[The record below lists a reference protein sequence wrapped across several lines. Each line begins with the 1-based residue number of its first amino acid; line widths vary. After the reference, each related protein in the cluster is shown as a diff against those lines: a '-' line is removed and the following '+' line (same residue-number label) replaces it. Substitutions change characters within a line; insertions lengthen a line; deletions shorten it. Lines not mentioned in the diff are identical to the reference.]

1 MLGRYFAHAA
11 PVPLRDSAGGG
22 DGGAARPPP
31 PLWER
36 LHAWWQTGNSTASAL
51 GAAAA
56 KAAVARAVAARAV
69 EATEAMGAVAGLV
82 GKAAGGKVEVVAFT
96 A

>member
-11 PVPLRDSAGGG
+11 PVPLREYAG
-22 DGGAARPPP
+22 DGDAAARPPP

-56 KAAVARAVAARAV
+56 KAAVARVAAARAV
-69 EATEAMGAVAGLV
+69 EAMEAMGSVAGLV
-82 GKAAGGKVEVVAFT
+82 GKAAGGKAEAVAFP

>member
-11 PVPLRDSAGGG
+11 PVPLRDNAG
-22 DGGAARPPP
+22 DGDAAARPPP

-69 EATEAMGAVAGLV
+69 EAPEGLGGVGGLV
-82 GKAAGGKVEVVAFT
+82 GKAAGGKAEAVAL
-96 A
+96 AA

>member
-11 PVPLRDSAGGG
+11 PVPLRDNAG
-22 DGGAARPPP
+22 DGDAAARPPP

-82 GKAAGGKVEVVAFT
+82 GNAAGGKAEAVAL
-96 A
+96 AA

>member
-11 PVPLRDSAGGG
+11 PVPLRDNAGGA

-36 LHAWWQTGNSTASAL
+36 LHAWWQTVNSTASAL
-51 GAAAA
+51 GAVAA

-69 EATEAMGAVAGLV
+69 EATEAMGA
-82 GKAAGGKVEVVAFT
+82 
-96 A
+96 